1 MCFGKRKTPRH
12 LIIENDYHRPA
23 KWIGM
28 GWLILAVTV
37 LLGSMLVSVAANANG
52 ALYEST
58 SGQLLFQNS
67 KGLYEASLH
76 LTSHA
81 DVNISG
87 MIAKVKLSQTFS
99 NHTDDWQE
107 GVYVFPLPENAAVSH
122 MEMRIGNRII
132 VGEIKE
138 KQIARAIYQQAKRE
152 GKRAS
157 LTEQNR
163 SNIFTQ
169 RIANIGPQQEI
180 EVSITYVQSIRYNEG
195 EFSWRFPMTITPRY
209 SPSGSSLRGASSH
222 QSETP
227 VSSVSDLNPN
237 LNSDLNSDVKKKST
251 FNEVE
256 KPIASRSPTISQN
269 SGWASSTV
277 LNPEA
282 PNSDD
287 WKVPSNTTTFADLN
301 PHNPISLNISLDGG
315 LPLENIA
322 ALFHN
327 IHITKNNGLHAIRL
341 AKRTV
346 NMDRDFVLNW
356 KPIQSEAPQAALFSE
371 NINGDSYSLL
381 MILPPQYQSKSMRL
395 ARDMVFIID
404 TSGSMAGAS
413 IAQAKVSLIQ
423 ALSRLN
429 EHDRFNII
437 EFNSL
442 HSSLFNRLHHAS
454 ASNIDQASAWVNSLS
469 ANGGTEMLPALNS
482 AFKQFSDSESL
493 QQAVFITDGSV
504 SNEAELFKSIH
515 NNIGNSR
522 LFTVGIGSAP
532 NSYFMKKAAE
542 FGRGSFTYINDLN
555 RVSEKINSLF
565 NKLDGAIAKNIS
577 VNWPGKAHIY
587 PNNIPDLYLSEP
599 LLISAKS
606 ADLQGDVE
614 IRGVTAQAPWQQN
627 LSLDNHKRSE
637 GVATLWARSKI
648 EDLEDLK
655 ISGGNRD
662 VIKQEI
668 TAVALRHSLL
678 SAYTSFV
685 AVEQEIVRPA
695 ERQLKSSPV
704 QNVLPAGHAANK
716 LKSIPYPSTA
726 TTAEISWWLGLF
738 CVFILIVT
746 RRLNRD

>member
-23 KWIGM
+23 KWIGL
-28 GWLILAVTV
+28 GWLILAITV
-37 LLGSMLVSVAANANG
+37 LLGSMLVSVAANANE
-52 ALYEST
+52 ALYESK

-67 KGLYEASLH
+67 NGLYEASLH
-76 LTSHA
+76 LKSHA
-81 DVNISG
+81 DVSING

-107 GVYVFPLPENAAVSH
+107 GVYVFPLPENAAVNH
-122 MEMRIGNRII
+122 MEMRIGDRVII
-132 VGEIKE
+132 GEIKE
-138 KQIARAIYQQAKRE
+138 KQIAKAIYQQAKRA

-163 SNIFTQ
+163 PNIFTQ

-209 SPSGSSLRGASSH
+209 SPSGSSLRGSSYG
-222 QSETP
+222 QPETP
-227 VSSVSDLNPN
+227 PSSTSDL
-237 LNSDLNSDVKKKST
+237 KKNST
-251 FNEVE
+251 FNEYE
-256 KPIASRSPTISQN
+256 NSSPARNPTISPD
-269 SGWASSTV
+269 SGWASSKV
-277 LNPEA
+277 LNSEDS
-282 PNSDD
+282 NVDD
-287 WKVPSNTTTFADLN
+287 WRVPSSIVSFAGLP
-301 PHNPISLNISLDGG
+301 PHNPMSMIISLDGG

-327 IHITKNNGLHAIRL
+327 VHITKNNGLHTIRL
-341 AKRTV
+341 AKGTV

-356 KPIQSEAPQAALFSE
+356 KPVQSEAPQAALFSE
-371 NINGDSYSLL
+371 IINGDHYSLL
-381 MILPPQYQSKSMRL
+381 MILPPQSQNKSMRL

-437 EFNSL
+437 EFNSR

-454 ASNIDQASAWVNSLS
+454 LPNINQASAWVNGLS
-469 ANGGTEMLPALNS
+469 ASGGTEMLPALNS
-482 AFKQFSDSESL
+482 AFKQFSGSESL
-493 QQAVFITDGSV
+493 QQTVFITDGSV
-504 SNEAELFKSIH
+504 SNEAELFKTIH
-515 NNIGNSR
+515 KNIGNSR

-542 FGRGSFTYINDLN
+542 FGRGSFTYINDIN

-565 NKLDGAIAKNIS
+565 NKLDGAVAKNIS

-599 LLISAKS
+599 LLISVKS
-606 ADLQGDVE
+606 SDLQGDVE
-614 IRGVTAQAPWQQN
+614 IRGVTAQAPWQRN
-627 LSLDNHKRSE
+627 LSLNNHKRSE

-648 EDLEDLK
+648 EDLK

-668 TAVALRHSLL
+668 TAVALKHSLL

-685 AVEQEIVRPA
+685 AVEQEVVRPL
-695 ERQLKSSPV
+695 ELQLTSSPI
-704 QNVLPAGHAANK
+704 QNVLPAGHAAHK
-716 LKSIPYPSTA
+716 LKPIAYPSTA

-738 CVFILIVT
+738 CAFVLIVT
-746 RRLNRD
+746 RRLNKD